1 MSVVPKPEPEVVRD
15 AKTNAP
21 FPFDLVSDK
30 NCQSVDQPQSQ
41 TVLEQVSPSRARA
54 LVVFAWIAAIAAVA
68 GFTLWA
74 ALANPA

>member
-15 AKTNAP
+15 ATANPP
-21 FPFDLVSDK
+21 FPFAPVSDK

-41 TVLEQVSPSRARA
+41 SVLEQVSPSKART
-54 LVVFAWIAAIAAVA
+54 LVVVALIAAIAAVA
-68 GFTLWA
+68 GVILWA